1 MPVKTEVENIVHE
14 YCKSITK
21 NIIPSSIYAK
31 KAVRRFV
38 NDLKNES
45 LPSWDY
51 CMDWG
56 VVQKFY
62 DFTKSLILTNGK
74 HLRLLPWQMFIHANL
89 LGWRYKNQKTKL
101 RFRSG
106 AVFVP
111 RKNGKTTGLMFPLLL
126 WDFLTTASA
135 ESYFFEKDG
144 RQAEKMFRDLRTIC
158 KNSKGLKDIIDDTG
172 TNIFYKNSKI
182 SHFCSETV
190 GIDGY
195 APSLAIIDEYWCFSS
210 DKPVTA
216 MRYGSRARENGLVL
230 IITTAGTD
238 ISLPAYDEDEKV
250 RKILNGV
257 LTDDTYFGIIYGV
270 DENDDW
276 KKPESY
282 IKANPSIDTII
293 DRKILEQ
300 DLQDALGQPSHQ
312 TDYKAKTLNIWTS
325 ETSNWISLQ
334 KWDTV
339 ARNEQ
344 VDISEFH
351 GLNCHAGLDL
361 SSVNDFTAYTK
372 CFFKDGRYYLYHN
385 FYVPSEQVFEKYRV
399 ENINIKNWA
408 DNGLVRAIPGA
419 TIDYEYIIA
428 DIKAD
433 NERFNIQELAY
444 DKWQSNRLIENLEK
458 LLPKTILIEYAQ
470 GIQQISNPSK
480 EYERLVL
487 EDKIVDPNPVMKWM
501 VGNAVIKIDVNGNY
515 KPLKEYKS
523 STKKIDGVISS
534 IMSIDR
540 CQANNGNASNKKGT
554 VEQLRWLFQD

>member
-1 MPVKTEVENIVHE
+1 MPVKTEVEIIVHE

-21 NIIPSSIYAK
+21 NIIPSNVYVK
-31 KAVRRFV
+31 KAVRRFIS
-38 NDLKNES
+38 DMKNEP

-51 CMDWG
+51 YMDWDIA
-56 VVQKFY
+56 QKFY
-62 DFTKSLILTNGK
+62 DFTKSLNLTNGK
-74 HLRLLPWQMFIHANL
+74 YLQLLPWQLFIHCNL
-89 LGWRYKNQKTKL
+89 IGWRYKFNKNKL

-126 WDFLTTASA
+126 WDFLTTASS
-135 ESYFFEKDG
+135 ESYFFEKDM
-144 RQAEKMFRDLRTIC
+144 RQAEKMFKDLRTIC

-182 SHFCSETV
+182 SYFAADTV
-190 GIDGY
+190 AIDGY
-195 APSLAIIDEYWCFSS
+195 APSLAIIDEYFCFSN

-238 ISLPAYDEDEKV
+238 ISLPAYDEDEKA
-250 RKILNGV
+250 RKILNGL
-257 LTDDTYFGIIYGV
+257 LTDETYFGIIYGI
-270 DENDDW
+270 DESDDW

-312 TDYKAKTLNIWTS
+312 ADYKAKTLNIWTN

-339 ARNEQ
+339 IRNKQ

-351 GLNCHAGLDL
+351 GQSCFAGLDL
-361 SSVNDFTAYTK
+361 SSINDFTAYTK
-372 CFFKDGRYYLYHN
+372 CLEKDGKYFLYHR

-399 ENINIKNWA
+399 ENINIKNWI
-408 DNGLVRAIPGA
+408 DSGLVKAIPGA

-433 NERFNIQELAY
+433 NELFNIQELAY
-444 DKWQSNRLIENLEK
+444 DKWQSNKLIDNLEK
-458 LLPKTILIEYAQ
+458 LLPKTDLIEYSQ
-470 GIQQISNPSK
+470 RIEQISNPSK
-480 EYERLVL
+480 EFERLVL
-487 EDKIVDPNPVMKWM
+487 EDKIVDPNPVMKWH
-501 VGNAVIKIDVNGNY
+501 VGNAVVKVDVNGNY
-515 KPLKEYKS
+515 KPLKIYKS
-523 STKKIDGVISS
+523 STKRIDGVISG
-534 IMSIDR
+534 IMALDR
-540 CQANNGNASNKKGT
+540 CQANNGKTAKKKGT
-554 VEQLRWLFQD
+554 VEELRWLFS